1 VRLSSAAVEV
11 LYKNRRVASHVRSY
25 VEGGFTTNPQH
36 RPKSHQAHLEWTPS
50 RIVAWAEKTGPATA
64 ALVTRILESRPH
76 PEMGYRSC
84 LGIIRLGKEYG
95 QDRVEAAAV
104 RALAANVTSYKSLK
118 RILDSGLDRTP
129 TNQDRSLSFAL
140 PWHSNIRG
148 SDYYS

>member
-1 VRLSSAAVEV
+1 
-11 LYKNRRVASHVRSY
+11 
-25 VEGGFTTNPQH
+25 
-36 RPKSHQAHLEWTPS
+36 
-50 RIVAWAEKTGPATA
+50 
-64 ALVTRILESRPH
+64 
-76 PEMGYRSC
+76 MGYRSC